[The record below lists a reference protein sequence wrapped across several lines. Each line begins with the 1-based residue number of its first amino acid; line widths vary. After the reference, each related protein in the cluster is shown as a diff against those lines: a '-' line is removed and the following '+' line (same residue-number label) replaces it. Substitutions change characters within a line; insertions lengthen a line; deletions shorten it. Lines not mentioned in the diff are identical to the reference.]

1 MSIAQFLYAT
11 AKTWGE
17 RPAIAEGE
25 RVVQTYADLASRT
38 ARLAGALKEQYRLQP
53 GDRIAVYMAN
63 CSSYIEIMWAIWW
76 AGGCF
81 VPINAKL
88 HGKEAAWIIA
98 NSEAGICF
106 TDGKGSDALTPHQ
119 AEAPCLKH
127 LIEVEQRQ
135 YLSLFSAEQ
144 IQIIDAEMLDPA
156 WLFYTS
162 GTTGK
167 PKGAILTHRS
177 LTAMTLG
184 YFADIDQLS
193 ITDTIYLPAP
203 LSHAAGLY
211 SLPGVAKGATLL
223 VPESHA
229 FDVAETYRLIGKYTA
244 VSFFAAPTMV
254 SRLVDGS
261 KKYDTDFSH
270 IRTLMYGGAPMYLED
285 LMKALDVVGPRLC
298 QLYAQG
304 ESPCTGTILSKYMHA
319 DAESPQFRQ
328 RLSSV
333 GIARTGVAIK
343 ILNEDG
349 RELASGEIGEIALR
363 SDVTMS
369 GYWQN
374 PKATAETLRNGWL
387 HTGDVGEMTPDG
399 FLILRDRSKDVIISG
414 GTNIYPREVEEV
426 LLRHPA
432 VREVSVVGRP
442 SAEWGEEVVA
452 FLSLIEGASVSPDEL
467 DALCMSEIARF
478 KRPKE
483 YKILSDLPKSNY
495 GKILKIELRK
505 FL

>member
-1 MSIAQFLYAT
+1 MSISQFLYAA
-11 AKTWGE
+11 AKTWGGC
-17 RPAIAEGE
+17 PAIAEGE
-25 RVVQTYADLASRT
+25 KVVQTYADLAKRVSH
-38 ARLAGALKEQYRLQP
+38 LAGALKERYRLQP
-53 GDRIAVYMAN
+53 GDRVAVYMAN
-63 CSSYIEIMWAIWW
+63 RPSYIEIMWAIWW

-98 NSEAGICF
+98 NSMAAVCF
-106 TDGKGSDALTPHQ
+106 TDGKGFDALSPHQ
-119 AEAPCLKH
+119 AEAPCLKE
-127 LIEVEQRQ
+127 IVEADRAQ
-135 YLSLFSAEQ
+135 YASLFSADQ
-144 IQIIDAEMLDPA
+144 IRHAEAEMLDPA

-167 PKGAILTHRS
+167 PKGATLTHRS
-177 LTAMTLG
+177 LIAMTLS

-193 ITDTIYLPAP
+193 PSDTIYLPAP

-211 SLPGVAKGATLL
+211 SLPGIAKGATLL
-223 VPESHA
+223 VPESQA
-229 FDVAETYRLIGKYTA
+229 FDVSETYRLVGKYA
-244 VSFFAAPTMV
+244 ELSFFAAPTMV
-254 SRLVDGS
+254 SRLVEGS
-261 KKYDTDFSH
+261 KKYDADFSR
-270 IRTLMYGGAPMYLED
+270 IRTLMYGGAPMYVED
-285 LMKALDVVGPRLC
+285 LLKALDVIGPRLC
-298 QLYAQG
+298 QLFAQG

-319 DAESPQFRQ
+319 DSESPHFQK
-328 RLSSV
+328 RLATV

-343 ILNEDG
+343 IVNENG
-349 RELASGEIGEIALR
+349 EELAPGEIGEIAMR

-387 HTGDVGEMTPDG
+387 HTGDVGEVTPDG

-414 GTNIYPREVEEV
+414 GTNIYPREVEEI

-452 FLSLIEGASVSPDEL
+452 FLSLNEGASVSSGEL
-467 DALCMSEIARF
+467 DALCISEIARF
-478 KRPKE
+478 KRPKD
-483 YKILSDLPKSNY
+483 YKFLSDLPKSNY

-505 FL
+505 LL

>member
-1 MSIAQFLYAT
+1 MSIAQFLYAA
-11 AKTWGE
+11 AKTWGG
-17 RPAIAEGE
+17 RPAVAEGE
-25 RVVQTYADLASRT
+25 KVVWAYADLANRA
-38 ARLAGALKEQYRLQP
+38 ARLAGAMKGRYRLQP
-53 GDRIAVYMAN
+53 GDRVAVYMSN
-63 CSSYIEIMWAIWW
+63 SPSYIEIMWAIWW

-88 HGKEAAWIIA
+88 HGKEAAWIIE
-98 NSEAGICF
+98 NSEASICF
-106 TDGKGSDALTPHQ
+106 TDEKGFDALSPHHK
-119 AEAPCLKH
+119 EAPCLKE
-127 LIEVEQRQ
+127 IFEVSREK
-135 YLSLFSAEQ
+135 YSSLFAADQ
-144 IQIIDAEMLDPA
+144 IRHVEADMLSPA

-167 PKGAILTHRS
+167 PKGATLTHRS
-177 LTAMTLG
+177 LTAMTLS

-193 ITDTIYLPAP
+193 PRDTIYLPAP

-211 SLPGVAKGATLL
+211 SLPGIAKGATLL
-223 VPESHA
+223 VPESQA
-229 FDVAETYRLIGKYTA
+229 FDVAETYRLIGKSTD

-254 SRLVDGS
+254 SRLVEAS
-261 KKYDTDFSH
+261 RKYETDFSR
-270 IRTLMYGGAPMYLED
+270 IRTLMYGGAPMYVED
-285 LMKALDVVGPRLC
+285 LMKALDVLGPRLC

-304 ESPCTGTILSKYMHA
+304 ESPCTGTILSKDMHA
-319 DAESPQFRQ
+319 DAESPQFQQ
-328 RLSSV
+328 RLATV

-343 ILNEDG
+343 VVNENG
-349 RELASGEIGEIALR
+349 EEAAPGEIGEIALR

-369 GYWQN
+369 GYWKN

-387 HTGDVGEMTPDG
+387 HTGDVGEMTADG

-432 VREVSVVGRP
+432 VREVSIVGRP

-452 FLSLIEGASVSPDEL
+452 FLSLNEGAIVSPAEL
-467 DALCMSEIARF
+467 DALCISEIARF

-505 FL
+505 LL